1 MFIWNVLDMVAGS
14 LPVTVVKDNEL
25 RYESA
30 INDMVTGELRQ
41 IAQQSL
47 GLPVGIQVIGLPY
60 HEERV
65 LGLMS
70 NLEKKI

>member
-41 IAQQSL
+41 IA
-47 GLPVGIQVIGLPY
+47 
-60 HEERV
+60 
-65 LGLMS
+65 
-70 NLEKKI
+70 